1 MVMEGD
7 LTWSGEH
14 TIQYTD
20 DLLQNCTYETYIISL
35 TNVTSIYSIKKKERK
50 KERNIYWPHTLS
62 FKSQIKY
69 NFLFFEAFS
78 DHPENYVSIIFKN
91 IIIGFAMFHCFC
103 LCAYSVFPSRLLT
116 VSSGRVRHM
125 LYSSLYQQSLT
136 PCLGGNTMF
145 ITSQLWDFSHKH
157 LWHCGSLFHI
167 CCLLVCSPIRAVFG
181 AVVVIFTLKLGQ
193 SIEKL
198 DDFPKVTL

>member
-1 MVMEGD
+1 
-7 LTWSGEH
+7 
-14 TIQYTD
+14 
-20 DLLQNCTYETYIISL
+20 
-35 TNVTSIYSIKKKERK
+35 
-50 KERNIYWPHTLS
+50 
-62 FKSQIKY
+62 
-69 NFLFFEAFS
+69 
-78 DHPENYVSIIFKN
+78 
-91 IIIGFAMFHCFC
+91 MFHCFC

-198 DDFPKVTL
+198 DDFPKVTLWVKVWAINKSLEHWCSVVSILKWCALSWSCSCKVSINKSSSCFFLP